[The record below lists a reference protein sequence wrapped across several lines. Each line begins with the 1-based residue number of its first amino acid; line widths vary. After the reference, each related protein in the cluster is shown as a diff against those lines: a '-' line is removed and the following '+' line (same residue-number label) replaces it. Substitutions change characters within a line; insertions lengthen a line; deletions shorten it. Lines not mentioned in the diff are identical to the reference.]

1 MNFTVTFVSPK
12 SLSGKLSGK
21 ASGFRSWGTALLAL
35 SLALSAPALAAG
47 ADKAAAPGAQDGA
60 VKDGTY
66 VIKIGKKFLGADV
79 YFDLRNGGDT
89 IELPRAEVTLKKND
103 QGYHVRG
110 CFTMYRGAE
119 VMLDR
124 QCELREKS
132 IYCRTVPDWVTVAP
146 ENTNLDGIE
155 ELQEVIITPA
165 GKDSLNIKVTDAS
178 MSAGGDVSHFS
189 EGPYVLRKNRG
200 DKCRRE

>member
-1 MNFTVTFVSPK
+1 MSEFNAEKVSGRAA
-12 SLSGKLSGK
+12 L
-21 ASGFRSWGTALLAL
+21 GTALLAL
-35 SLALSAPALAAG
+35 SLACSAPALAAEAG
-47 ADKAAAPGAQDGA
+47 KAAAPDIQ
-60 VKDGTY
+60 DGTY
-66 VIKIGKKFLGADV
+66 VIKIGKKLLGADV

-119 VMLDR
+119 VTLDR

-146 ENTNLDGIE
+146 ENTGLDGIE

-189 EGPYVLRKNRG
+189 EGPYVLRKNRS
-200 DKCRRE
+200 DKCRRDQ

>member
-1 MNFTVTFVSPK
+1 M
-12 SLSGKLSGK
+12 SL
-21 ASGFRSWGTALLAL
+21 GTALLTL
-35 SLALSAPALAAG
+35 SLACAAPALAAEAG
-47 ADKAAAPGAQDGA
+47 KAAAPTTQGGAIQ
-60 VKDGTY
+60 DGTY
-66 VIKIGKKFLGADV
+66 VIKIGKKLLGADV

-119 VMLDR
+119 VTLDR

-146 ENTNLDGIE
+146 ENTGLDGIE

-189 EGPYVLRKNRG
+189 EGPYVLRKNRS
-200 DKCRRE
+200 DKCRRDQ